1 MLIYM
6 NMIYVFEII
15 VFLFS
20 AIIHEYMHGWMDLR
34 LGDTT
39 ARDAGRLSFNP
50 LVHLEWFGSFFLP
63 LILLLTSS
71 PFVFG
76 WAKPVPYNPN
86 NLKDRRWGDAKVGI
100 AGPLG
105 NLVIALFFGLLLRFL
120 PLFSLAFAS
129 LLSLIVYINLVL
141 MFFNLVPLPPLDGS
155 KVISAFL
162 PERAKYLSL
171 ERYGFIFVIAFVL
184 LAGEAIV
191 PVVDFLYRAIVG
203 I

>member
-20 AIIHEYMHGWMDLR
+20 AIIHEYMHGWMALR

-105 NLVIALFFGLLLRFL
+105 NLVIALFLGLLLRFL

-141 MFFNLVPLPPLDGS
+141 MVFNLVPLPPLDGS

-162 PERAKYLSL
+162 PERARSKYLSL
-171 ERYGFIFVIAFVL
+171 
-184 LAGEAIV
+184 
-191 PVVDFLYRAIVG
+191 
-203 I
+203 